1 MMATDPSEFDGVT
14 FQLAVDAKSGNDV
27 GVAVVVPEG
36 VDRARACAFLTA
48 TLATLVLREQA
59 SLAAFVGTTQ
69 PAVASAAR
77 DLDRE
82 QKARAIGLVSGP
94 IGEQ

>member
-1 MMATDPSEFDGVT
+1 MATDPSEFEGLR
-14 FQLAVDAKSGNDV
+14 FQLAVDVQSGNDV
-27 GVAVVVPEG
+27 SVAVVVPEG

-69 PAVASAAR
+69 PAVANAAL

-94 IGEQ
+94 IGVQ